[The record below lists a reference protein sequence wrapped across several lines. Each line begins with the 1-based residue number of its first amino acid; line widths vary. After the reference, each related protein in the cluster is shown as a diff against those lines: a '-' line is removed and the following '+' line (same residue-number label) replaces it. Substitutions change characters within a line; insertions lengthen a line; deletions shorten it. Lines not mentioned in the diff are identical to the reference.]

1 MSRRRPAETAAGNGS
16 GFACTLSPC
25 LYSLAGLI
33 RIPDLNLLMRFSIFL
48 LCVCLSMSSL
58 AEREPREV
66 SEAEA
71 WAVHDRILTI
81 DTHVDIGRGYATYRL
96 DPGGFTPAQV
106 DFPKMRAGGLDA
118 AFLIIYVGQ
127 GRLDAAGYQAARAS
141 AEQSYQAIKR
151 LVRAYPAQIGL
162 ARTADEVEAIHA
174 SGRLVALLG
183 MENAYPLGPGMD
195 ELALWAERGVRYVG
209 LTHMGHNQFGGSSN
223 PRFDLGDAE
232 RDPGLTELGRD
243 LVRAL
248 NDHGILVDVSHV
260 GKRSMMEAVE
270 LSRVPVIAS
279 HSGAMGQF
287 ANARNLDDE
296 QLLAIRDNGGVTQM
310 VAFRSYVAAL
320 HPEIERG
327 QAALRQ
333 RYLASGWGQASEA
346 EQQAYVAELAALR
359 RRHTDVTLAQFV
371 DHIDY
376 AVDLIGIEHVGIVSD
391 FDGGGG
397 VEGWDDASETI
408 NVTWELLRRGYSE
421 DQIRALWGSNV
432 LRVLR
437 AAEAGA
443 LN

>member
-1 MSRRRPAETAAGNGS
+1 MTGRFELPL
-16 GFACTLSPC
+16 TLR
-25 LYSLAGLI
+25 YA
-33 RIPDLNLLMRFSIFL
+33 LLLF
-48 LCVCLSMSSL
+48 CACLSLS
-58 AEREPREV
+58 AFGDRTPREV

-71 WAVHDRILTI
+71 WSVHARILTI

-118 AFLIIYVGQ
+118 AFLIVYVGQ
-127 GRLDAAGYQAARAS
+127 GRLDEAGYQVAHRAA
-141 AEQSYQAIKR
+141 EHSYRAIKR
-151 LVRAYPAQIGL
+151 LVRAYPSQIGL

-183 MENAYPLGPGMD
+183 MENAYPLGPSID
-195 ELALWAERGVRYVG
+195 EVALWAERGVRYVG
-209 LTHMGHNQFGGSSN
+209 LTHMGHNQFAGSSN
-223 PRFDLGDAE
+223 PRFDLGDSE
-232 RDPGLTELGRD
+232 PDPGLSTLGRD
-243 LVRAL
+243 LVGAL

-260 GKRSMMEAVE
+260 GKRSMLEAVE
-270 LSRVPVIAS
+270 LSRAPVIAS

-296 QLLAIRDNGGVTQM
+296 QLLAIRDNGGVAQM

-333 RYLASGWGQASEA
+333 RYLANGWGNASEDQ
-346 EQQAYVAELAALR
+346 QQAYVRELAALR
-359 RRHTDVTLAQFV
+359 HQHPDVTLAQFV

-397 VEGWDDASETI
+397 VEGWDDAAETI

-421 DQIRALWGSNV
+421 DQIRALWSSNV

-437 AAEAGA
+437 AAEAVA
-443 LN
+443 NQ